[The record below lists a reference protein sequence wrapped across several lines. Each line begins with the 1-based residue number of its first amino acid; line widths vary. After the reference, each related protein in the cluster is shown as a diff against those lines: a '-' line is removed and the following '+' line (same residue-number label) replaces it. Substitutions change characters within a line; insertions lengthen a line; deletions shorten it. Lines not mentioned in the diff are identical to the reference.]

1 MGLTCDGLGQ
11 ERLAR
16 SRRANEQR
24 TLRDLAAQFGVFL
37 GILEELH
44 DLLDLLFGLHQSG
57 HVFEGHLQVI
67 AQVVARLRAFR
78 PATAAAAAEEG
89 VHDVIHAEAAH
100 AAPAAE
106 TSKTAKA
113 TETARTACTAAR
125 HASHEEEPEQ
135 DDDDKG
141 PHGSEDV
148 PKDVVALLVGH
159 LGGDMLLGHHLGVE
173 VGELVG

>member
-24 TLRDLAAQFGVFL
+24 TLRDLAAQLGVFL
-37 GILEELH
+37 GVLEELH

-57 HVFEGHLQVI
+57 HIFEGHLYVRVLI
-67 AQVVARLRAFR
+67 EELRTRLAYAED
-78 PATAAAAAEEG
+78 PTGTAG
-89 VHDVIHAEAAH
+89 
-100 AAPAAE
+100 
-106 TSKTAKA
+106 
-113 TETARTACTAAR
+113 TAAR

-135 DDDDKG
+135 DDDDEG

-159 LGGDMLLGHHLGVE
+159 LGGDMLLGHHLVVE